1 MTAGTQ
7 IRRGRPEDLPLLEPL
22 WVSVHHRHA
31 ESMPELA
38 PYVDDATTWAV
49 RSALY
54 AELLAKPDTVL
65 LLASAGD
72 TLVGYGLAHVM
83 PLEETWVGDTW
94 VTGPRIGE
102 IESLAVLP
110 EQRGQGLGTGPRS
123 PRARSPRRGR
133 HRSRARPAARQRRR
147 GATLRAPPLPPDLAL
162 PLTLRQ
168 LAEGERSRFQPRPPE
183 PAGSARR

>member
-1 MTAGTQ
+1 MAAGTQ
-7 IRRGRPEDLPLLEPL
+7 IRRGGPEDLPLLEPL

-49 RSALY
+49 RSTLY

-72 TLVGYGLAHVM
+72 ALVGYGLAHVM

-110 EQRGQGLGTGPRS
+110 EHRGQGLGTELLDRLEARAPR
-123 PRARSPRRGR
+123 PGR
-133 HRSRARPAARQRRR
+133 HRSRARRCCPATTPRR
-147 GATLRAPPLPPDLAL
+147 GSTRAAAIARPGSTSHASTASGDRAVS
-162 PLTLRQ
+162 
-168 LAEGERSRFQPRPPE
+168 AAVSASR
-183 PAGSARR
+183 AGR